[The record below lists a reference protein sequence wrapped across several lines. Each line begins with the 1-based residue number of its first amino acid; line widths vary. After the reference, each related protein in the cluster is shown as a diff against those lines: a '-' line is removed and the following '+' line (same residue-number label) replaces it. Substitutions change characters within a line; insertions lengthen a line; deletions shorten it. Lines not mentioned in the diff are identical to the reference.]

1 MPPRKQPQQG
11 HTFNG
16 VENQAVVHID
26 VSSGEIEC
34 FPQRAGET
42 LVFNCWDPVKCPPG
56 ARPLEVRWVVTGL
69 KSGQFVRIEPKPNAG
84 AGIFP
89 ALGTLDVHHGF
100 NSATSGEPAQRAG
113 AGQSLSWVYGIQ
125 LWDGKG
131 GKLKELDPGIII
143 KDYP

>member
-1 MPPRKQPQQG
+1 MQSRKPSQQG

-16 VENQAVVHID
+16 VQNQAIVHVD

-42 LVFNCWDPVKCPPG
+42 LVFNCWDPEGHPPG
-56 ARPLEVRWVVTGL
+56 ARPCEVRWVVTGL
-69 KSGQFVRIEPKPNAG
+69 QSGQFVRIVPKAG
-84 AGIFP
+84 AVGAIFP
-89 ALGTLDVHHGF
+89 DLKGLEVRHGF

-113 AGQSLSWVYGIQ
+113 AGQSLGWTYSIE
-125 LWDGKG
+125 LWSEKLGR
-131 GKLKELDPGIII
+131 LKELDPGIII

>member
-1 MPPRKQPQQG
+1 MPRKRPQQG

-16 VENQAVVHID
+16 VENQAVVHVD

-42 LVFNCWDPVKCPPG
+42 LIFNCWDAVAHPPG
-56 ARPLEVRWVVTGL
+56 PRPVEVRWVVTGL
-69 KSGQFVRIEPKPNAG
+69 QSDQYVRIVPKAGTG

-89 ALGTLDVHHGF
+89 NWEPLDVRYGF
-100 NSATSGEPAQRAG
+100 NSVTSGEPGQRAG
-113 AGQSLSWVYGIQ
+113 AGQSLAWIYAIE
-125 LWDGKG
+125 LWDGKL
-131 GKLKELDPGIII
+131 GKRLKALDPGIII